1 MSAGLRI
8 LLIRHGET
16 HGYYDNVGLTPVGE
30 EQAHVKAKELAP
42 QLPAGANVSI
52 SHAPTARATATA
64 SVLRASLVAEL
75 AEDARTTIGALE
87 VDPLFDSLQFLF
99 DGAARESTG
108 VAAAR
113 VRLRESSD
121 DRPGADRLPDWAA
134 EYDRFDTD
142 LGEAA
147 RAGGPIDRWMTATT
161 LHFEPPQVA
170 VYRAWAGIRQLAR
183 NAGSAPMGL
192 VVSHSALLR
201 AFAAAAFGTDHGE
214 PVNLEHVTVDVEPG
228 GGLAQ
233 VGYRGHEVTVEVP
246 TLVPPWLNPDYI
258 GGDRRGLPLP

>member
-75 AEDARTTIGALE
+75 AEDARTTIAALE

-99 DGAARESTG
+99 DGAARESRRG
-108 VAAAR
+108 CGC
-113 VRLRESSD
+113 VRA
-121 DRPGADRLPDWAA
+121 PM
-134 EYDRFDTD
+134 
-142 LGEAA
+142 
-147 RAGGPIDRWMTATT
+147 IDPATT
-161 LHFEPPQVA
+161 GCRTGRPSTTASPPT
-170 VYRAWAGIRQLAR
+170 WARQPAPAAPST
-183 NAGSAPMGL
+183 AG
-192 VVSHSALLR
+192 
-201 AFAAAAFGTDHGE
+201 
-214 PVNLEHVTVDVEPG
+214 
-228 GGLAQ
+228 
-233 VGYRGHEVTVEVP
+233 
-246 TLVPPWLNPDYI
+246 
-258 GGDRRGLPLP
+258 

>member
-42 QLPAGANVSI
+42 QLPAGQQVSI

-64 SVLRASLVAEL
+64 SVLRASLL
-75 AEDARTTIGALE
+75 AGLADEARTTIGPLE
-87 VDPLFDSLQFLF
+87 VDPLFDSLQFLL

-113 VRLRESSD
+113 MRLRESSG
-121 DRPGADRLPDWAA
+121 DRPGDGLPDWAA
-134 EYDRFDTD
+134 EYDRFATE

-183 NAGSAPMGL
+183 KAGSAPISL

-214 PVNLEHVTVDVEPG
+214 PENLEHVTVDVEPG
-228 GGLAQ
+228 EGLAQ
-233 VGYRGHEVTVEVP
+233 VGYRGHQVTVEVP
-246 TLVPPWLNPDYI
+246 TVMPPWLNPEYI
-258 GGDRRGLPLP
+258 GGERRAVPLP